1 MIHSL
6 ESYQPFTLIG
16 IIFIVAGILLVILP
30 LIAQHIPSLEKIPWI
45 IIWTYKSDN
54 FVFVTSPILIIITA
68 ASFILNYLKH

>member
-1 MIHSL
+1 M

-30 LIAQHIPSLEKIPWI
+30 LIAQHIPSLEKIPRI

-54 FVFVTSPILIIITA
+54 FVFVTSPILIIITII
-68 ASFILNYLKH
+68 SFILNYLKR

>member
-1 MIHSL
+1 M

-16 IIFIVAGILLVILP
+16 IVFIVAGILLVILP

-54 FVFVTSPILIIITA
+54 FIFATSPILIIITIL
-68 ASFILNYLKH
+68 SFILNYLKH

>member
-1 MIHSL
+1 L

-54 FVFVTSPILIIITA
+54 FVFVTSPILIIITII
-68 ASFILNYLKH
+68 SFILNYLKR

>member
-1 MIHSL
+1 L

-30 LIAQHIPSLEKIPWI
+30 LIAQHIQSLQKLPWI

-54 FVFVTSPILIIITA
+54 FVFVTSPILIIITII
-68 ASFILNYLKH
+68 SFILNYLKR

>member
-1 MIHSL
+1 MIHNL

-54 FVFVTSPILIIITA
+54 FVFVTSPILIIITII
-68 ASFILNYLKH
+68 SFILNYLKR